1 VTEANSQPFSIPV
14 SPFARKLGIACDRV
28 ERDRAVYAMAFRDD
42 NVTLADVV
50 HGGAIA
56 SLADVA
62 ATAAA
67 WTTVDEPM
75 RFRGVTIDLSLSFVS
90 AARGH
95 GLVAD
100 ARVVKRGSSVCFV
113 HVDVRALREDV
124 RASREDVRAS
134 REDVRALCD
143 ATHSTSGGDLVARC
157 KAVYKLSRVET
168 PAEKLNALFAGR
180 TRREQMQALAA
191 LEHAGAGLYGAL
203 AEGALDEALRHAL
216 LDAAAREVANA
227 TMLEAALNRCRES

>member
-28 ERDRAVYAMAFRDD
+28 EFDRAIYAMPFRDD

-113 HVDVRALREDV
+113 HVDVRAL
-124 RASREDVRAS
+124 REDVRAS